1 MRIQK
6 KSGYHHGDLKQ
17 TLIDVS
23 VDVINREG
31 LEALSLR
38 ALANQA
44 GVSSGAPYHH
54 FADRNDLLATIALQ
68 GFELLGQAMVSRRDA
83 APPDA
88 GARLDAI
95 GQAYVNFAVTH
106 PGHFRV
112 MFRDNSPAARNPA
125 LSAASQQAFRLLFAV
140 IEECQRAGA
149 APAGNPATLVYSAW
163 SLVHGLATL
172 WVDGALPTARVDP
185 ATLAPEVTRLL
196 SRMLAAL
203 ATQEVAGRP

>member
-38 ALANQA
+38 ALATQA

-83 APPDA
+83 AYNA
-88 GARLDAI
+88 K
-95 GQAYVNFAVTH
+95 Q
-106 PGHFRV
+106 
-112 MFRDNSPAARNPA
+112 S
-125 LSAASQQAFRLLFAV
+125 
-140 IEECQRAGA
+140 
-149 APAGNPATLVYSAW
+149 
-163 SLVHGLATL
+163 
-172 WVDGALPTARVDP
+172 
-185 ATLAPEVTRLL
+185 
-196 SRMLAAL
+196 
-203 ATQEVAGRP
+203 